1 VGERH
6 WYLYKK
12 PVKIRHM
19 LALDA
24 PELYYLANFRKA
36 LAWLDT
42 HHRELM
48 DDAER
53 AFVAHVPQLPLP
65 TQALLVRLVMRKGI
79 HFRASKLRYAEI
91 GDIPTAAEPLLELGW
106 LIDCA
111 ALSFDELGALLLK
124 DELAAH
130 FAADLPRGTLKKSE
144 VLEHLREL
152 HIEPRS
158 LADWCPQ
165 LDDRLLSLA
174 IGSLCDRLRLMF
186 FGNLAQDWSEFV
198 LADLGIFRYEQ
209 VPITPGSR
217 GFRHRQDVDNYLLLR
232 ACREAFEA
240 GLPVSEVL
248 QLLGNFSSDNPHI
261 DERHQRLLLQLAQ
274 HLERAGELESALALY
289 RDTRAV
295 GSRQRQ
301 IRVLERL
308 GQDAQA
314 LTLAEQVI
322 AAPHNAEEAQLA
334 GRARTRL
341 RKRLG
346 LAPAAKAAKLL
357 EDRLDL
363 RLPRAASVELAVAA
377 HLAEPDAP
385 VHYVENTLICGLF
398 GLLCWEAIFAPL
410 PGAFFHPFHSG
421 PVDLHR
427 ADFHARR
434 APLFAACL
442 ARLEDGSYI
451 EAMRRT
457 HAEKFGIQSPFVF
470 WELLDTERLEQALSC
485 LPPAHLDAW
494 FRRLLADIRENRAGM
509 PDLIQF
515 WPAEGRYRMI
525 EVKGPGD
532 RLQDNQKRWLA
543 FCAEHGMPVSVCY
556 VEWSD

>member
-1 VGERH
+1 
-6 WYLYKK
+6 
-12 PVKIRHM
+12 M
-19 LALDA
+19 LNLDA

-36 LAWLDT
+36 LDWLDT
-42 HHRELM
+42 HHRDLM
-48 DDAER
+48 DAAEL
-53 AFVAHVPQLPLP
+53 AFVANFLQLPLP
-65 TQALLVRLVMRKGI
+65 SQALLVRLVMRKGV

-91 GDIPTAAEPLLELGW
+91 GDIATAAGALLASGW
-106 LIDCA
+106 LIEHA
-111 ALSFDELGALLLK
+111 ALTFDELGALLLK
-124 DELAAH
+124 DELATH
-130 FAADLPRGTLKKSE
+130 FADDLPGGNLKKSE
-144 VLEHLREL
+144 LLEHLRAL
-152 HIEPRS
+152 HTEPRS
-158 LADWCPQ
+158 LADWCPR
-165 LDDRLLSLA
+165 LDERLLSLA
-174 IGSLCDRLRLMF
+174 IGPLCDRLRLMF

-217 GFRHRQDVDNYLLLR
+217 GFRSRQDVDDYLHLR
-232 ACREAFEA
+232 LCRETFEA
-240 GLPVSEVL
+240 GVTVPEVL
-248 QLLGNFSSDNPHI
+248 QQLGDFASASAHI
-261 DERHQRLLLQLAQ
+261 NERHQRLLLQLAQ
-274 HLERAGELESALALY
+274 HLERAGELDSALTLY
-289 RDTRAV
+289 RDTRAL

-308 GQDAQA
+308 GQDAEA
-314 LTLAEQVI
+314 LALVEQVLE
-322 AAPHNAEEAQLA
+322 APLNAEEAQLA

-346 LAPAAKAAKLL
+346 LPAAPKAAKLD

-377 HLAEPDAP
+377 HLAAPDAP

-410 PGAFFHPFHSG
+410 PGAFFHPFHTG

-434 APLFAACL
+434 SELFAACL
-442 ARLEDGSYI
+442 ARLDDGSYRD
-451 EAMRRT
+451 AMRRT

-470 WELLDTERLEQALSC
+470 WELLDAERLEQALAC
-485 LPPAHLDAW
+485 LPPAHLGAW

-515 WPAEGRYRMI
+515 WPREGRYRMI

-556 VEWSD
+556 VEWLD

>member
-1 VGERH
+1 
-6 WYLYKK
+6 
-12 PVKIRHM
+12 M
-19 LALDA
+19 LNLDA

-36 LAWLDT
+36 LDWLDT
-42 HHRELM
+42 HHRDLM
-48 DDAER
+48 DDAEL
-53 AFVAHVPQLPLP
+53 AFVANFLQLPLP
-65 TQALLVRLVMRKGI
+65 SQALLVRLVMRKGV
-79 HFRASKLRYAEI
+79 HFRAGKLRYVEI
-91 GDIPTAAEPLLELGW
+91 GDIATAAGALLASGW
-106 LIDCA
+106 LIEHA
-111 ALSFDELGALLLK
+111 ALTFDELGALLLK
-124 DELAAH
+124 DELATH
-130 FAADLPRGTLKKSE
+130 FADDLPGGNLKKSE
-144 VLEHLREL
+144 LLEHLRAL
-152 HIEPRS
+152 HTEPRS
-158 LADWCPQ
+158 LADWCPR
-165 LDDRLLSLA
+165 LDERLLSLA
-174 IGSLCDRLRLMF
+174 IGPLCDRLRLMF

-217 GFRHRQDVDNYLLLR
+217 GFRSRQDLDDYLHLR
-232 ACREAFEA
+232 LCREAFEA
-240 GLPVSEVL
+240 GMTVPEVL
-248 QLLGNFSSDNPHI
+248 QQLGDFASASAHI
-261 DERHQRLLLQLAQ
+261 NERHQRLLLQLAQ
-274 HLERAGELESALALY
+274 HLERAGELDSALTLY
-289 RDTRAV
+289 RDTRAL

-308 GQDAQA
+308 GQDAEA
-314 LTLAEQVI
+314 LALVEQVLE
-322 AAPHNAEEAQLA
+322 APLNAEEAQLA

-341 RKRLG
+341 RRRLG
-346 LAPAAKAAKLL
+346 LPAAPKAAKLD

-377 HLAEPDAP
+377 HLAAPDAP

-410 PGAFFHPFHSG
+410 PGAFFHPFHTG

-434 APLFAACL
+434 SELFTACL
-442 ARLEDGSYI
+442 ARLDDGSYRD
-451 EAMRRT
+451 AMRRT

-470 WELLDTERLEQALSC
+470 WELLDAERLEQALAC
-485 LPPAHLDAW
+485 LPPAHLGAW

-515 WPAEGRYRMI
+515 WPREGRYRMI

-556 VEWSD
+556 VEWLD

>member
-1 VGERH
+1 M
-6 WYLYKK
+6 
-12 PVKIRHM
+12 P
-19 LALDA
+19 ALDA

-36 LAWLDT
+36 LDWLDA

-48 DDAER
+48 DEAEQTFI
-53 AFVAHVPQLPLP
+53 ASFIQLPLP
-65 TQALLVRLVMRKGI
+65 AQALLVRLVMRKGV

-91 GDIPTAAEPLLELGW
+91 GDIATAAAPLLAQGW
-106 LIDCA
+106 LIDDA
-111 ALSFDELGALLLK
+111 ALTLDELGALLLK

-130 FAADLPRGTLKKSE
+130 FAADLPGGALKKSE
-144 VLEHLREL
+144 LLDYLREL
-152 HIEPRS
+152 HVEPRS
-158 LADWCPQ
+158 LADWCPR
-165 LDDRLLSLA
+165 LEDRLLSLA
-174 IGSLCDRLRLMF
+174 IGPLCDRLRLMF

-217 GFRHRQDVDNYLLLR
+217 GFRSRQDVDHYLHLR
-232 ACREAFEA
+232 ACRDAFDA
-240 GLPVSEVL
+240 GMAVTEVL
-248 QLLGNFSSDNPHI
+248 QLLGDFSTDNPHI
-261 DERHQRLLLQLAQ
+261 GERHQRLLLRLAQ
-274 HLERAGELESALALY
+274 QLERAGELKSALALY
-289 RDTRAV
+289 RDTAAL

-308 GQDAQA
+308 GHDAEA
-314 LTLAEQVI
+314 LVLAERVI
-322 AAPHNAEEAQLA
+322 HAPHNGEEAQLA
-334 GRARTRL
+334 ERARTRL
-341 RKRLG
+341 RRRLG
-346 LAPAAKAAKLL
+346 LPPAAKAAKPL

-410 PGAFFHPFHSG
+410 PGAFFHPFHTG

-434 APLFAACL
+434 SELFAACL
-442 ARLEDGSYI
+442 ARLDDGSYV

-470 WELLDTERLEQALSC
+470 WELLDAERLEQALAC
-485 LPPAHLDAW
+485 LPPAHLGAW

-515 WPAEGRYRMI
+515 WPAERRYRMI

>member
-1 VGERH
+1 M
-6 WYLYKK
+6 
-12 PVKIRHM
+12 P
-19 LALDA
+19 ALDA

-36 LAWLDT
+36 LDWLDA

-48 DDAER
+48 DEAEQ
-53 AFVAHVPQLPLP
+53 AFITTFAQLPLP
-65 TQALLVRLVMRKGI
+65 SQALLVRLVMRKGV
-79 HFRASKLRYAEI
+79 HFRVSKLRYPEI
-91 GDIPTAAEPLLELGW
+91 GDIPTAAAPLLELGS

-130 FAADLPRGTLKKSE
+130 FAADLPGGALKKSE
-144 VLEHLREL
+144 LLEHLRAL
-152 HIEPRS
+152 HSEPRS
-158 LADWCPQ
+158 LADWCP
-165 LDDRLLSLA
+165 LLNEHLLSLA
-174 IGSLCDRLRLMF
+174 IGPLCDRLRLMF

-217 GFRHRQDVDNYLLLR
+217 GFRCRRDVDDYLHLR
-232 ACREAFEA
+232 ASREAFDA
-240 GLPVSEVL
+240 GMAVTEVL
-248 QLLGNFSSDNPHI
+248 QLLGDFSTDNPHI
-261 DERHQRLLLQLAQ
+261 DERHQRLLLRLAQ
-274 HLERAGELESALALY
+274 QLERAGELDSALTLY
-289 RDTRAV
+289 RDTRAI

-308 GQDAQA
+308 GRDAEA
-314 LTLAEQVI
+314 LVLAEQVLE
-322 AAPHNAEEAQLA
+322 APHNGEEAQLA
-334 GRARTRL
+334 ERARTRL

-346 LAPAAKAAKLL
+346 MAPAAKAAKLI

-363 RLPRAASVELAVAA
+363 RLPRAASVELAVAM
-377 HLAEPDAP
+377 HLTEANAP

-434 APLFAACL
+434 SELFAACL
-442 ARLEDGSYI
+442 ARLDDGSYI

-470 WELLDTERLEQALSC
+470 WELLDAERLEQALIC
-485 LPPAHLDAW
+485 LPPAHLGAW
-494 FRRLLADIRENRAGM
+494 FHRLLADIRENRAGM

-515 WPAEGRYRMI
+515 WPREARYRMI

-556 VEWSD
+556 VEWAE

>member
-1 VGERH
+1 
-6 WYLYKK
+6 
-12 PVKIRHM
+12 M
-19 LALDA
+19 LNLDA

-36 LAWLDT
+36 LDWLDT
-42 HHRELM
+42 HHRDLM
-48 DDAER
+48 DDAEL
-53 AFVAHVPQLPLP
+53 AFVANFLQLPLP
-65 TQALLVRLVMRKGI
+65 SQALLVRLVMRKGV
-79 HFRASKLRYAEI
+79 HFRAGKLRYAEI
-91 GDIPTAAEPLLELGW
+91 GDIATAASALLASGW
-106 LIDCA
+106 LIEHA
-111 ALSFDELGALLLK
+111 ALTFDELGALLLK
-124 DELAAH
+124 DELTTH
-130 FAADLPRGTLKKSE
+130 FADDLPGGSLKKSE
-144 VLEHLREL
+144 LLEHLRAL
-152 HIEPRS
+152 HTEPRS
-158 LADWCPQ
+158 LADWCPR
-165 LDDRLLSLA
+165 LDERLLSLA
-174 IGSLCDRLRLMF
+174 IGPLCDRLRLMF

-217 GFRHRQDVDNYLLLR
+217 GFRSRQDVDDYLHLR
-232 ACREAFEA
+232 LCREAFEA
-240 GLPVSEVL
+240 GMTVPEVL
-248 QLLGNFSSDNPHI
+248 QQLGDFASASAHI
-261 DERHQRLLLQLAQ
+261 NERHQRLLLQLAQ
-274 HLERAGELESALALY
+274 HLERAGELDSALTLY
-289 RDTRAV
+289 RDTRAL

-308 GQDAQA
+308 GQDAEA
-314 LTLAEQVI
+314 LTLVEQVLE
-322 AAPHNAEEAQLA
+322 APLNAEEAQLA
-334 GRARTRL
+334 ERARTRL

-346 LAPAAKAAKLL
+346 LPAAPKAAKLV

-410 PGAFFHPFHSG
+410 PGAFFHPFHTG

-427 ADFHARR
+427 ADFHTRR
-434 APLFAACL
+434 SELFATCL
-442 ARLEDGSYI
+442 ARLDDGSYRD
-451 EAMRRT
+451 AMRRT

-470 WELLDTERLEQALSC
+470 WELLDAERLEQALAC
-485 LPPAHLDAW
+485 LPPAHLAAW
-494 FRRLLADIRENRAGM
+494 FRRLLADVRENRAGM

-515 WPAEGRYRMI
+515 WPREGRYRMI

-556 VEWSD
+556 VEWLD

>member
-1 VGERH
+1 
-6 WYLYKK
+6 
-12 PVKIRHM
+12 M
-19 LALDA
+19 LNLDA

-36 LAWLDT
+36 LDWLDT
-42 HHRELM
+42 HHRDLM
-48 DDAER
+48 DDAEQ
-53 AFVAHVPQLPLP
+53 AFVANFVQLPLP
-65 TQALLVRLVMRKGI
+65 SQALLVRLVMRKGV

-91 GDIPTAAEPLLELGW
+91 GDIATAAGALLASGW
-106 LIDCA
+106 LIEHA
-111 ALSFDELGALLLK
+111 ALTFDELGALLLK
-124 DELAAH
+124 DELTTH
-130 FAADLPRGTLKKSE
+130 FADDLPGGSLKKSE
-144 VLEHLREL
+144 LLEHLRAL
-152 HIEPRS
+152 HTEPRS
-158 LADWCPQ
+158 LADWCPR
-165 LDDRLLSLA
+165 LDERLLSLA
-174 IGSLCDRLRLMF
+174 IGPLCDRLRLMF

-217 GFRHRQDVDNYLLLR
+217 GFRSRQDVDDYLHLR
-232 ACREAFEA
+232 LCREAFEA
-240 GLPVSEVL
+240 GVTVPEVL
-248 QLLGNFSSDNPHI
+248 QQLGDFTSASAHI
-261 DERHQRLLLQLAQ
+261 NERHQRLLLQLAQ
-274 HLERAGELESALALY
+274 HLERAGELDSALTLY
-289 RDTRAV
+289 RDTRAL

-308 GQDAQA
+308 GQDAEA
-314 LTLAEQVI
+314 LTLVEQVLE
-322 AAPHNAEEAQLA
+322 APLNAEEAQLA
-334 GRARTRL
+334 ERARTRL

-346 LAPAAKAAKLL
+346 LPAAPKAAKLV

-377 HLAEPDAP
+377 YLAAPDAP

-410 PGAFFHPFHSG
+410 PGAFFHPFHAG

-434 APLFAACL
+434 SELFAACL
-442 ARLEDGSYI
+442 ARLDDGSYRD
-451 EAMRRT
+451 AMRRT

-470 WELLDTERLEQALSC
+470 WELLDAERLEQALAC
-485 LPPAHLDAW
+485 LPPAHLAAW

-515 WPAEGRYRMI
+515 WPREGRYRMI

-556 VEWSD
+556 VEWLD

>member
-1 VGERH
+1 
-6 WYLYKK
+6 
-12 PVKIRHM
+12 M
-19 LALDA
+19 LNLDA

-36 LAWLDT
+36 LDWLDT
-42 HHRELM
+42 HHRDLM
-48 DDAER
+48 DDAEL
-53 AFVAHVPQLPLP
+53 AFVANFLQLPLP
-65 TQALLVRLVMRKGI
+65 SQALLVRLVMRKGV

-91 GDIPTAAEPLLELGW
+91 GDIATAAGALLASGW
-106 LIDCA
+106 LIEHA
-111 ALSFDELGALLLK
+111 ALTFDELGALLLK
-124 DELAAH
+124 DELATH
-130 FAADLPRGTLKKSE
+130 FADDLPGGNLKKSE
-144 VLEHLREL
+144 LLEHLHAL
-152 HIEPRS
+152 HTEPRS
-158 LADWCPQ
+158 LADWCPR
-165 LDDRLLSLA
+165 LDERLLSLA
-174 IGSLCDRLRLMF
+174 IGPLCDRLRLMF

-217 GFRHRQDVDNYLLLR
+217 GFRSRQDVDDYLHLR
-232 ACREAFEA
+232 LCREAFEA
-240 GLPVSEVL
+240 GVTVPEVL
-248 QLLGNFSSDNPHI
+248 QQLGDFASASAHI
-261 DERHQRLLLQLAQ
+261 NERHQRLLLQLAQ
-274 HLERAGELESALALY
+274 HLERAGELDSALTLY
-289 RDTRAV
+289 RDTRAL

-308 GQDAQA
+308 GQDAEA
-314 LTLAEQVI
+314 LTLVEQVLE
-322 AAPHNAEEAQLA
+322 APLNAEEAQLA
-334 GRARTRL
+334 ERARTRL

-346 LAPAAKAAKLL
+346 LPAAPKAAKLV

-377 HLAEPDAP
+377 HLAAPDAP

-410 PGAFFHPFHSG
+410 PGAFFHPFHTG

-427 ADFHARR
+427 ADFHTRR
-434 APLFAACL
+434 SELFATCL
-442 ARLEDGSYI
+442 ARLDDGSYRD
-451 EAMRRT
+451 AMRRT

-470 WELLDTERLEQALSC
+470 WELLDAERLEQALAC
-485 LPPAHLDAW
+485 LPPAHLAAW
-494 FRRLLADIRENRAGM
+494 FRRLLADVRENRAGM

-515 WPAEGRYRMI
+515 WPREGRYRMI

-556 VEWSD
+556 VEWLD

>member
-1 VGERH
+1 
-6 WYLYKK
+6 
-12 PVKIRHM
+12 M
-19 LALDA
+19 LTLDA

-36 LAWLDT
+36 LAWLDA
-42 HHRELM
+42 HHHDLM
-48 DDAER
+48 DNAER
-53 AFVAHVPQLPLP
+53 AFVADFPQLSLP
-65 TQALLVRLVMRKGI
+65 AQALLVRLVMRKGV

-91 GDIPTAAEPLLELGW
+91 GDIPGAASPLLELGW

-111 ALSFDELGALLLK
+111 ALTFDELGALLLK
-124 DELAAH
+124 DELATH
-130 FAADLPRGTLKKSE
+130 FAGDLPRSNLKKSE
-144 VLEHLREL
+144 ALEHLREL
-152 HIEPRS
+152 FTEPRS
-158 LADWCPQ
+158 LAGWCPQ
-165 LDDRLLSLA
+165 LDERLLSLA
-174 IGSLCDRLRLMF
+174 IGPLCDRLRLMF

-217 GFRHRQDVDNYLLLR
+217 GFRSRQDVDDYLHLR
-232 ACREAFEA
+232 LCREAFEA
-240 GLPVSEVL
+240 GMTVPEVL
-248 QLLGNFSSDNPHI
+248 QQLGDFSSDSAHI
-261 DERHQRLLLQLAQ
+261 GERHQRLLLQLAQ
-274 HLERAGELESALALY
+274 HLERSGELDSALTLY
-289 RDTRAV
+289 RDTRAL

-308 GQDAQA
+308 GQDAEA

-322 AAPHNAEEAQLA
+322 TTPHNAEEAQLA
-334 GRARTRL
+334 ERARTRL

-346 LAPAAKAAKLL
+346 LPPAAKAAKLI

-363 RLPRAASVELAVAA
+363 RLPRAASVELAVAM

-410 PGAFFHPFHSG
+410 PGAFFHPFHTG

-427 ADFHARR
+427 ADFYARR
-434 APLFAACL
+434 SELFDACL
-442 ARLEDGSYI
+442 ARLDDGSYRD
-451 EAMRRT
+451 AMRRT
-457 HAEKFGIQSPFVF
+457 HTEKFGIQSPFVF
-470 WELLDTERLEQALSC
+470 WELLDTERLEQALTC
-485 LPPAHLDAW
+485 LPAAHLGAW

-515 WPAEGRYRMI
+515 WPTEARYRMI

-556 VEWSD
+556 VEWSN

>member
-1 VGERH
+1 
-6 WYLYKK
+6 
-12 PVKIRHM
+12 M
-19 LALDA
+19 LNLDA

-36 LAWLDT
+36 LDWLDT
-42 HHRELM
+42 HHRDLM
-48 DDAER
+48 DDAEL
-53 AFVAHVPQLPLP
+53 AFVANFLQLPLP
-65 TQALLVRLVMRKGI
+65 SQALLVRLVMRKGV

-91 GDIPTAAEPLLELGW
+91 GDIATAAGALLASGW
-106 LIDCA
+106 LIEHA
-111 ALSFDELGALLLK
+111 ALTFDELGALLLK
-124 DELAAH
+124 DELATH
-130 FAADLPRGTLKKSE
+130 FADDLPGGNLKKSE
-144 VLEHLREL
+144 LLEHLRAL
-152 HIEPRS
+152 HTEPRS
-158 LADWCPQ
+158 LADWCPR
-165 LDDRLLSLA
+165 LDERLLSLA
-174 IGSLCDRLRLMF
+174 IGPLCDRLRLMF

-217 GFRHRQDVDNYLLLR
+217 GFRSRQDVDDYLHLR
-232 ACREAFEA
+232 LCREAFEA
-240 GLPVSEVL
+240 GVTVPEVL
-248 QLLGNFSSDNPHI
+248 QQLGDFVSASAHI
-261 DERHQRLLLQLAQ
+261 NERHQRLLLQLAQ
-274 HLERAGELESALALY
+274 HLERAGELDSALTLY
-289 RDTRAV
+289 RDTRAL

-308 GQDAQA
+308 GQDAEA
-314 LTLAEQVI
+314 LALVEQVLE
-322 AAPHNAEEAQLA
+322 APLNAEEAQLA

-346 LAPAAKAAKLL
+346 LPAAPKAAKLV

-377 HLAEPDAP
+377 YLAAPDAP

-410 PGAFFHPFHSG
+410 PGAFFHPFHTG

-434 APLFAACL
+434 SELFAACL
-442 ARLEDGSYI
+442 ARLDDGSYRD
-451 EAMRRT
+451 AMRRT

-470 WELLDTERLEQALSC
+470 WELLDAERLEQALAC
-485 LPPAHLDAW
+485 LPPAHLAAW
-494 FRRLLADIRENRAGM
+494 FRRLLADVRENRAGM

-515 WPAEGRYRMI
+515 WPREGRYRMI

-556 VEWSD
+556 VEWLD

>member
-1 VGERH
+1 
-6 WYLYKK
+6 
-12 PVKIRHM
+12 M
-19 LALDA
+19 LNLDA

-36 LAWLDT
+36 LDWLDT
-42 HHRELM
+42 HHRDLM
-48 DDAER
+48 DDAEL
-53 AFVAHVPQLPLP
+53 AFVANFLQLPLP
-65 TQALLVRLVMRKGI
+65 SQALLVRLVMRKGV

-91 GDIPTAAEPLLELGW
+91 GDIATAAGALLASGW
-106 LIDCA
+106 LIEHA
-111 ALSFDELGALLLK
+111 ALTFDELGALLLK
-124 DELAAH
+124 DELATH
-130 FAADLPRGTLKKSE
+130 FADDLPGGNLKKSE
-144 VLEHLREL
+144 LLEHLHAL
-152 HIEPRS
+152 HTEPRS
-158 LADWCPQ
+158 LADWCPR
-165 LDDRLLSLA
+165 LDERLLSLA
-174 IGSLCDRLRLMF
+174 IGPLCDRLRLMF

-217 GFRHRQDVDNYLLLR
+217 GFRSRQDLDDYLHLR
-232 ACREAFEA
+232 LCREAFEA
-240 GLPVSEVL
+240 GMTVPEVL
-248 QLLGNFSSDNPHI
+248 QQLGDFASASAHI
-261 DERHQRLLLQLAQ
+261 NERHQRLLLQLAQ
-274 HLERAGELESALALY
+274 HLERAGELDSALTLY
-289 RDTRAV
+289 RDTRAL

-308 GQDAQA
+308 GQDAEA
-314 LTLAEQVI
+314 LALVEQVLE
-322 AAPHNAEEAQLA
+322 APLNAEEAQLA

-341 RKRLG
+341 RRRLG
-346 LAPAAKAAKLL
+346 LPAAPKAAKLD

-410 PGAFFHPFHSG
+410 PGAFFHPFHTG

-427 ADFHARR
+427 ADFHTRR
-434 APLFAACL
+434 SELFAACL
-442 ARLEDGSYI
+442 ARLDDGSYRD
-451 EAMRRT
+451 AMRRT

-470 WELLDTERLEQALSC
+470 WELLDAERLEQALAC
-485 LPPAHLDAW
+485 LPPAHLAAW

-515 WPAEGRYRMI
+515 WPREGRYRMI

-556 VEWSD
+556 VEWLD

>member
-1 VGERH
+1 
-6 WYLYKK
+6 
-12 PVKIRHM
+12 M
-19 LALDA
+19 LNLDA

-36 LAWLDT
+36 LDWLDT
-42 HHRELM
+42 HHRDLM
-48 DDAER
+48 DDAEL
-53 AFVAHVPQLPLP
+53 AFVANFVQLPLP
-65 TQALLVRLVMRKGI
+65 SQALLVRLVMRKGV

-91 GDIPTAAEPLLELGW
+91 GDIATAAGALLASGW
-106 LIDCA
+106 LIEHA
-111 ALSFDELGALLLK
+111 ALTFDELGALLLK
-124 DELAAH
+124 DELATH
-130 FAADLPRGTLKKSE
+130 FADDLPGGSLKKSE
-144 VLEHLREL
+144 LLEHLRAL
-152 HIEPRS
+152 HTEPRS
-158 LADWCPQ
+158 LAAWCPR
-165 LDDRLLSLA
+165 LDERLLILA
-174 IGSLCDRLRLMF
+174 IGPLCDRLRLMF

-217 GFRHRQDVDNYLLLR
+217 GFRSRQDVDDYLHLR
-232 ACREAFEA
+232 LCREAFEA
-240 GLPVSEVL
+240 GVTVPEVL
-248 QLLGNFSSDNPHI
+248 QQLGDFVSDSAHI
-261 DERHQRLLLQLAQ
+261 NERHQRLLLQLAQ
-274 HLERAGELESALALY
+274 HLERAGELDSALTLY
-289 RDTRAV
+289 RDTRAL

-308 GQDAQA
+308 GQNAEA
-314 LTLAEQVI
+314 LALVEQVLE
-322 AAPHNAEEAQLA
+322 APLNAEEAQLA

-346 LAPAAKAAKLL
+346 LPAAPKAAKLV

-377 HLAEPDAP
+377 HLAAPDAP

-410 PGAFFHPFHSG
+410 PGAFFHPFHTG

-434 APLFAACL
+434 SELFAACL
-442 ARLEDGSYI
+442 ARLDDGSYRD
-451 EAMRRT
+451 AMRRT

-470 WELLDTERLEQALSC
+470 WELLDAERLEQALAC
-485 LPPAHLDAW
+485 LPPAHLAAW

-515 WPAEGRYRMI
+515 WPREGRYRMI

-556 VEWSD
+556 VEWLD

>member
-1 VGERH
+1 M
-6 WYLYKK
+6 
-12 PVKIRHM
+12 P
-19 LALDA
+19 ALDA

-36 LAWLDT
+36 LDWLDT

-48 DDAER
+48 DAAEL
-53 AFVAHVPQLPLP
+53 AFIASFIQLPLP
-65 TQALLVRLVMRKGI
+65 AQALLVRLVMRKGV

-91 GDIPTAAEPLLELGW
+91 GAIDSAAAPLLVLGW
-106 LIDCA
+106 LIDDA
-111 ALSFDELGALLLK
+111 ALAFDELGALLLK

-130 FAADLPRGTLKKSE
+130 FAADLPRGALKKSE
-144 VLEHLREL
+144 LLAHLREL
-152 HIEPRS
+152 HVEPRS
-158 LADWCPQ
+158 MADWCPH
-165 LDDRLLSLA
+165 LEDRLLSLA
-174 IGSLCDRLRLMF
+174 IGPLCDRLRLMF

-217 GFRHRQDVDNYLLLR
+217 GFRCRQDVDDYLHLR
-232 ACREAFEA
+232 LCRDAFDA
-240 GLPVSEVL
+240 GMAVTEVL
-248 QLLGNFSSDNPHI
+248 QLLGDFATDNPHI
-261 DERHQRLLLQLAQ
+261 GERHQRLLLRLAQ
-274 HLERAGELESALALY
+274 QLERAGELESALTLY
-289 RDTRAV
+289 RDTSAV

-308 GQDAQA
+308 GRDAEA
-314 LTLAEQVI
+314 LALAEQVI
-322 AAPHNAEEAQLA
+322 DSPYNGEEAQLA
-334 GRARTRL
+334 ERARTRL
-341 RKRLG
+341 CRRLG
-346 LAPAAKAAKLL
+346 LPAPARAAKLV
-357 EDRLDL
+357 EDRIDL
-363 RLPRAASVELAVAA
+363 LLPRAASVELAVAA
-377 HLAEPDAP
+377 YLAEPDAP

-410 PGAFFHPFHSG
+410 PGAFFHPFHAG

-434 APLFAACL
+434 SELFATCL
-442 ARLEDGSYI
+442 ARLDDGSYI

-470 WELLDTERLEQALSC
+470 WELLDAERLEQALAC
-485 LPPAHLDAW
+485 LPPAHLGAW

-515 WPAEGRYRMI
+515 WPDERRYRMI

-556 VEWSD
+556 VEWAE

>member
-1 VGERH
+1 M
-6 WYLYKK
+6 
-12 PVKIRHM
+12 P
-19 LALDA
+19 ALDA

-36 LAWLDT
+36 LDWLDA
-42 HHRELM
+42 HHRDLM
-48 DDAER
+48 DDAEQ
-53 AFVAHVPQLPLP
+53 AFVATFAQLPLP
-65 TQALLVRLVMRKGI
+65 AQALLVRLAMRKGV
-79 HFRASKLRYAEI
+79 HFRASKLKYAEI
-91 GDIPTAAEPLLELGW
+91 GAIAAAAAPLLEQGW
-106 LIDCA
+106 LIDDA
-111 ALSFDELGALLLK
+111 ALTFDELGALLLK
-124 DELAAH
+124 DELAAQ
-130 FAADLPRGTLKKSE
+130 FAAELPGGARKKSE
-144 VLEHLREL
+144 LLEHLRAL
-152 HIEPRS
+152 HSEPRS

-165 LDDRLLSLA
+165 LDERLLSLA
-174 IGSLCDRLRLMF
+174 IGPLCDRLRLMF

-217 GFRHRQDVDNYLLLR
+217 GFRSRRDVDDYLHLR
-232 ACREAFEA
+232 LCRDAFDA
-240 GLPVSEVL
+240 GLAVAEVL
-248 QLLGNFSSDNPHI
+248 RQLGDFATDNPHI
-261 DERHQRLLLQLAQ
+261 GERHQRLLLRLAQ
-274 HLERAGELESALALY
+274 QLERAGELDSALALY
-289 RDTRAV
+289 RDTCAV

-308 GQDAQA
+308 GRDAEA
-314 LTLAEQVI
+314 LALAEQVI
-322 AAPHNAEEAQLA
+322 AAPHNGEEAQLA
-334 GRARTRL
+334 ERARTRL
-341 RKRLG
+341 CKRLA
-346 LAPAAKAAKLL
+346 LPAPAKAAKRV

-434 APLFAACL
+434 SGLFAACL
-442 ARLEDGSYI
+442 ARLDDGSYRD
-451 EAMRRT
+451 AMRRT

-470 WELLDTERLEQALSC
+470 WELLDAERLEQALAC
-485 LPPAHLDAW
+485 LPPAHLAAW

-515 WPAEGRYRMI
+515 WPAQGRYRMI

-556 VEWSD
+556 VEWDA

>member
-1 VGERH
+1 
-6 WYLYKK
+6 
-12 PVKIRHM
+12 M
-19 LALDA
+19 LNLDA

-36 LAWLDT
+36 LDWLDT
-42 HHRELM
+42 HHRDLM
-48 DDAER
+48 DDAEL
-53 AFVAHVPQLPLP
+53 AFVANFLQLPLP
-65 TQALLVRLVMRKGI
+65 SQALLVRLVMRKGV
-79 HFRASKLRYAEI
+79 HFRAGKLRYVEI
-91 GDIPTAAEPLLELGW
+91 GDIATAAGALLASGW
-106 LIDCA
+106 LIEHA
-111 ALSFDELGALLLK
+111 ALTFDELGALLLK
-124 DELAAH
+124 DELATH
-130 FAADLPRGTLKKSE
+130 FADDLPGGSLKKSE
-144 VLEHLREL
+144 LLEHLRAL
-152 HIEPRS
+152 HTEPRS
-158 LADWCPQ
+158 LADWCPR
-165 LDDRLLSLA
+165 LDERLLSLV
-174 IGSLCDRLRLMF
+174 IGPLCDRLRLMF

-217 GFRHRQDVDNYLLLR
+217 GFRSRQDVDDYLHLR
-232 ACREAFEA
+232 LCREAFEA
-240 GLPVSEVL
+240 GMTVPEVL
-248 QLLGNFSSDNPHI
+248 QQLGDFASASAHI
-261 DERHQRLLLQLAQ
+261 NERHQRLLLQLAQ
-274 HLERAGELESALALY
+274 HLERAGELDSALTLY
-289 RDTRAV
+289 RDTRAL

-308 GQDAQA
+308 GQDTEA
-314 LTLAEQVI
+314 LTLVEQVLE
-322 AAPHNAEEAQLA
+322 APLNAEEAQLA

-346 LAPAAKAAKLL
+346 LPAAPKAAKLD

-377 HLAEPDAP
+377 HLAAPDAP

-410 PGAFFHPFHSG
+410 PGAFFHPFHTG

-434 APLFAACL
+434 SELFAACL
-442 ARLEDGSYI
+442 ARLDDGSYRD
-451 EAMRRT
+451 AMRRT

-470 WELLDTERLEQALSC
+470 WELLDAERLEQALAC
-485 LPPAHLDAW
+485 LPPAHLGAW

-515 WPAEGRYRMI
+515 WPREGRYRMI

-556 VEWSD
+556 VEWLD

>member
-1 VGERH
+1 
-6 WYLYKK
+6 
-12 PVKIRHM
+12 M
-19 LALDA
+19 LNLDA

-36 LAWLDT
+36 LDWLDT
-42 HHRELM
+42 HHRDLM
-48 DDAER
+48 DDAEL
-53 AFVAHVPQLPLP
+53 AFVANFLQLPLP
-65 TQALLVRLVMRKGI
+65 SQALLVRLVMRKGV
-79 HFRASKLRYAEI
+79 HFRAGKLRYVEI
-91 GDIPTAAEPLLELGW
+91 GDIATAAGALLASGW
-106 LIDCA
+106 LIEHA
-111 ALSFDELGALLLK
+111 ALTFDELGALLLK
-124 DELAAH
+124 DELATH
-130 FAADLPRGTLKKSE
+130 FADDLPGGNLKKSE
-144 VLEHLREL
+144 LLEHLRAL
-152 HIEPRS
+152 HTEPRS
-158 LADWCPQ
+158 LADWCPR
-165 LDDRLLSLA
+165 LDERLLSLA
-174 IGSLCDRLRLMF
+174 IGPLCDRLRLMF

-217 GFRHRQDVDNYLLLR
+217 GFRSRQDLDDYLHLR
-232 ACREAFEA
+232 LCREAFEA
-240 GLPVSEVL
+240 GMTVPEVL
-248 QLLGNFSSDNPHI
+248 QQLGDFASASAHI
-261 DERHQRLLLQLAQ
+261 NERHQRLLLQLAQ
-274 HLERAGELESALALY
+274 HLERAGELDSALTLY
-289 RDTRAV
+289 RDTRAL

-308 GQDAQA
+308 GQDAEA
-314 LTLAEQVI
+314 LALVEQVLE
-322 AAPHNAEEAQLA
+322 APLNAEEAQLA

-346 LAPAAKAAKLL
+346 LPAAPKAAKLV

-377 HLAEPDAP
+377 HLAAPDAP

-410 PGAFFHPFHSG
+410 PGAFFHPFHTG

-434 APLFAACL
+434 SELFTACL
-442 ARLEDGSYI
+442 ARLDDGSYRD
-451 EAMRRT
+451 AMRRT

-470 WELLDTERLEQALSC
+470 WELLDAERLEQALAC
-485 LPPAHLDAW
+485 LPPAHLAAW

>member
-1 VGERH
+1 
-6 WYLYKK
+6 
-12 PVKIRHM
+12 M
-19 LALDA
+19 LNLDA

-36 LAWLDT
+36 LDWLDT
-42 HHRELM
+42 HHRDLM
-48 DDAER
+48 DDAEL
-53 AFVAHVPQLPLP
+53 AFVANFLQLPLP
-65 TQALLVRLVMRKGI
+65 SQALLVRLVMRKGV
-79 HFRASKLRYAEI
+79 HFRAGKLRYVEI
-91 GDIPTAAEPLLELGW
+91 GDIATAAGALLASGW
-106 LIDCA
+106 LIEHA
-111 ALSFDELGALLLK
+111 ALTFDELGALLLK
-124 DELAAH
+124 DELATH
-130 FAADLPRGTLKKSE
+130 FADDLPGGNLKKSE
-144 VLEHLREL
+144 LLEHLRAL
-152 HIEPRS
+152 HTEPRS
-158 LADWCPQ
+158 LADWCPR
-165 LDDRLLSLA
+165 LDERLLSLA
-174 IGSLCDRLRLMF
+174 IGPLCDRLRLMF

-217 GFRHRQDVDNYLLLR
+217 GFRSRQDLDDYLHLR
-232 ACREAFEA
+232 LCREAFEA
-240 GLPVSEVL
+240 GMTVPEVL
-248 QLLGNFSSDNPHI
+248 QQLGDFASASAHI
-261 DERHQRLLLQLAQ
+261 NERHQRLLLQLAQ
-274 HLERAGELESALALY
+274 HLERAGELDSALTLY
-289 RDTRAV
+289 RDTRAL

-308 GQDAQA
+308 GQDAEA
-314 LTLAEQVI
+314 LALVEQVLE
-322 AAPHNAEEAQLA
+322 APLNAEEAQLA

-341 RKRLG
+341 RRRLG
-346 LAPAAKAAKLL
+346 LPAAPKAAKLD

-377 HLAEPDAP
+377 HLAAPDAP

-410 PGAFFHPFHSG
+410 PGAFFHPFHTG

-434 APLFAACL
+434 SELFAACL
-442 ARLEDGSYI
+442 ARLDDGSYRD
-451 EAMRRT
+451 AMRRT

-470 WELLDTERLEQALSC
+470 WELLDAERLEQALAC
-485 LPPAHLDAW
+485 LPPAHLAAW

-515 WPAEGRYRMI
+515 WPREGRYRMI

-556 VEWSD
+556 VEWLD

>member
-1 VGERH
+1 
-6 WYLYKK
+6 
-12 PVKIRHM
+12 M
-19 LALDA
+19 LNLDA

-36 LAWLDT
+36 LDWLDT
-42 HHRELM
+42 HHRDLM
-48 DDAER
+48 DDAEL
-53 AFVAHVPQLPLP
+53 AFVANFLQLPLP
-65 TQALLVRLVMRKGI
+65 SQALLVRLVMRKGV

-91 GDIPTAAEPLLELGW
+91 GDIATAAGALLASGW
-106 LIDCA
+106 LIEHA
-111 ALSFDELGALLLK
+111 ALTFDELGALLLK
-124 DELAAH
+124 DELATH
-130 FAADLPRGTLKKSE
+130 FADDLPGGSLKKSE
-144 VLEHLREL
+144 LLEHLRAL
-152 HIEPRS
+152 HTEPRS
-158 LADWCPQ
+158 LADWCPR
-165 LDDRLLSLA
+165 LNERLLSLA
-174 IGSLCDRLRLMF
+174 IGPLCDRLRLMF

-217 GFRHRQDVDNYLLLR
+217 GFRSRQDVDDYLHLR
-232 ACREAFEA
+232 LCREAFEA
-240 GLPVSEVL
+240 GMTVPEVL
-248 QLLGNFSSDNPHI
+248 QQLGDFASASAHI
-261 DERHQRLLLQLAQ
+261 NERHQRLLLQLAQ
-274 HLERAGELESALALY
+274 HLERAGELDSALTLY
-289 RDTRAV
+289 RDTRAL

-308 GQDAQA
+308 GQDAEA
-314 LTLAEQVI
+314 LTLVEQVLE
-322 AAPHNAEEAQLA
+322 APLNAEEAQLA
-334 GRARTRL
+334 ERARTRL

-346 LAPAAKAAKLL
+346 LPAAPKAAKLD

-377 HLAEPDAP
+377 HLAAPDAP

-410 PGAFFHPFHSG
+410 PGAFFHPFHTG

-427 ADFHARR
+427 ADFHTRR
-434 APLFAACL
+434 SELFATCL
-442 ARLEDGSYI
+442 ARLDDGSYRD
-451 EAMRRT
+451 AMRRT

-470 WELLDTERLEQALSC
+470 WELLDAERLEQALAC
-485 LPPAHLDAW
+485 LPPAHLAAW
-494 FRRLLADIRENRAGM
+494 FRRLLADVRENRAGM

-515 WPAEGRYRMI
+515 WPREGRYRMI

-556 VEWSD
+556 VEWLD

>member
-1 VGERH
+1 
-6 WYLYKK
+6 
-12 PVKIRHM
+12 M
-19 LALDA
+19 LTLDT

-36 LAWLDT
+36 LAWLDA
-42 HHRELM
+42 HHRDLM
-48 DDAER
+48 DDTEQ
-53 AFVAHVPQLPLP
+53 AFVADFPQLPLP
-65 TQALLVRLVMRKGI
+65 TQALLVRLVMRKGV
-79 HFRASKLRYAEI
+79 HFRVSKLRYAEI
-91 GDIPTAAEPLLELGW
+91 GDIPSAAAPLLELGW

-111 ALSFDELGALLLK
+111 ELSFDELGGLLLK
-124 DELAAH
+124 DELAVH
-130 FAADLPRGTLKKSE
+130 FASDLPGGNLKKGE
-144 VLEHLREL
+144 LLDYLREL
-152 HIEPRS
+152 HVEPRS

-165 LDDRLLSLA
+165 LDERLLSLA
-174 IGSLCDRLRLMF
+174 IGPLCDRLRLMF

-217 GFRHRQDVDNYLLLR
+217 GFRHRQDVDDYLHLR
-232 ACREAFEA
+232 VCREAFDA
-240 GLPVSEVL
+240 GESVPEVL
-248 QLLGNFSSDNPHI
+248 LQLGEFSTDNPHI
-261 DERHQRLLLQLAQ
+261 VNRHQRLLLQLAQ
-274 HLERAGELESALALY
+274 HLERAGELDSALMLY
-289 RDTRAV
+289 RDTHAP

-308 GQDAQA
+308 GRDVEA
-314 LTLAEQVI
+314 LALVDQVLKAPLNGEEVQLAE
-322 AAPHNAEEAQLA
+322 
-334 GRARTRL
+334 RARTRL
-341 RKRLG
+341 SRRLG
-346 LAPAAKAAKLL
+346 LPPAAKAAKLN
-357 EDRLDL
+357 EDHLDL
-363 RLPRAASVELAVAA
+363 RLPRAASVELAVAM

-410 PGAFFHPFHSG
+410 PGAFFHPFHTG

-427 ADFHARR
+427 ADFHDRR
-434 APLFAACL
+434 SERFATCL
-442 ARLEDGSYI
+442 ARLEDGTYRD
-451 EAMRRT
+451 AMRRT

-470 WELLDTERLEQALSC
+470 WDLLDAESLEQALAC
-485 LPPAHLDAW
+485 LPPQHMAAW

-532 RLQDNQKRWLA
+532 RLQDNQKRWLT

-556 VEWSD
+556 VEWSE

>member
-1 VGERH
+1 
-6 WYLYKK
+6 
-12 PVKIRHM
+12 M
-19 LALDA
+19 LTLEA

-36 LAWLDT
+36 LDWLDA
-42 HHRELM
+42 HHRDLM
-48 DDAER
+48 DEAEQHFIATFR
-53 AFVAHVPQLPLP
+53 QLPLP
-65 TQALLVRLVMRKGI
+65 SQALLVRLVMRKGV

-91 GDIPTAAEPLLELGW
+91 GNIAAAAAPLLELGW
-106 LIDCA
+106 LIDHA
-111 ALSFDELGALLLK
+111 ALTFDELGALLLK

-130 FAADLPRGTLKKSE
+130 FASDLPGGAMKKSD
-144 VLEHLREL
+144 LLAHLCER
-152 HIEPRS
+152 HAEPRT
-158 LADWCPQ
+158 LADWCPH
-165 LDDRLLSLA
+165 LDERLLSLA
-174 IGSLCDRLRLMF
+174 IGPLCDRLRLMF

-217 GFRHRQDVDNYLLLR
+217 GFRSRQDVDDYLHLR
-232 ACREAFEA
+232 SCRDAFEA
-240 GLPVSEVL
+240 GMTVPEVL
-248 QLLGNFSSDNPHI
+248 QQLGAFNSDSTHI
-261 DERHQRLLLQLAQ
+261 GERHQRLLLQLAQ
-274 HLERAGELESALALY
+274 HLERAGELDSALLLY

-308 GQDAQA
+308 GRDAEA
-314 LTLAEQVI
+314 LALAEQVLGT
-322 AAPHNAEEAQLA
+322 PHNAEEAQLA
-334 GRARTRL
+334 ERARTRL
-341 RKRLG
+341 SKRLG
-346 LAPAAKAAKLL
+346 LPPPARVAKLN

-363 RLPRAASVELAVAA
+363 RLPLGSAPCVELAVAA
-377 HLAEPDAP
+377 HLAHPDAP

-410 PGAFFHPFHSG
+410 PGAFFHPFHTG

-427 ADFHARR
+427 ADFHTRR
-434 APLFAACL
+434 AELFAACL
-442 ARLEDGSYI
+442 ARLDDGSYRD
-451 EAMRRT
+451 AMRRT

-470 WELLDTERLEQALSC
+470 WELLDAERLEQALTC
-485 LPPAHLDAW
+485 LPAAHLGAW

-515 WPAEGRYRMI
+515 WPNEGRYRMI

-543 FCAEHGMPVSVCY
+543 FCAKHGMPVSVCY

>member
-1 VGERH
+1 
-6 WYLYKK
+6 
-12 PVKIRHM
+12 M
-19 LALDA
+19 LNLDA

-36 LAWLDT
+36 LDWLDT
-42 HHRELM
+42 HHRDLM
-48 DDAER
+48 DAAEL
-53 AFVAHVPQLPLP
+53 AFVANFLQLPLP
-65 TQALLVRLVMRKGI
+65 SQALLVRLVMRKGV

-91 GDIPTAAEPLLELGW
+91 GDIATAAGALLASGW
-106 LIDCA
+106 LIEHA
-111 ALSFDELGALLLK
+111 ALTFDELGALLLK
-124 DELAAH
+124 DELTTH
-130 FAADLPRGTLKKSE
+130 FADDLPGGNLKKSE
-144 VLEHLREL
+144 LLEHLRAL
-152 HIEPRS
+152 HTEPRS
-158 LADWCPQ
+158 LADWCPR
-165 LDDRLLSLA
+165 LDERLLSLA
-174 IGSLCDRLRLMF
+174 IGPLCDRLRLMF
-186 FGNLAQDWSEFV
+186 FGNLTQDWSEFV

-217 GFRHRQDVDNYLLLR
+217 GFRSRQDVDDYLHLR
-232 ACREAFEA
+232 LCREAFEA
-240 GLPVSEVL
+240 GVTVPEVL
-248 QLLGNFSSDNPHI
+248 QQLGDFASASAHI
-261 DERHQRLLLQLAQ
+261 NERHQRLLLQLAQ
-274 HLERAGELESALALY
+274 HLERAGELDSALTLY
-289 RDTRAV
+289 RDTRAL

-308 GQDAQA
+308 GQDTEA
-314 LTLAEQVI
+314 LALVEQVLE
-322 AAPHNAEEAQLA
+322 APLNAEEAQLA
-334 GRARTRL
+334 ERARTRL

-346 LAPAAKAAKLL
+346 LPAAPKAAKLV

-377 HLAEPDAP
+377 HLAAPDAP

-410 PGAFFHPFHSG
+410 PGAFFHPFHAG

-427 ADFHARR
+427 ADFHTRR
-434 APLFAACL
+434 SELFAACL
-442 ARLEDGSYI
+442 ARLDDGSYRD
-451 EAMRRT
+451 AMRRT

-470 WELLDTERLEQALSC
+470 WELLDAERLEQALAC
-485 LPPAHLDAW
+485 LPPAHLGAW

-515 WPAEGRYRMI
+515 WPREGRYRMI

-556 VEWSD
+556 VEWLD

>member
-36 LAWLDT
+36 LDWLDV
-42 HHRELM
+42 HHRDLM
-48 DDAER
+48 DDAEQT
-53 AFVAHVPQLPLP
+53 FIDQLPTLP
-65 TQALLVRLVMRKGI
+65 LTSQALLVRLVMRKGV
-79 HFRASKLRYAEI
+79 HFRVSKLRYAEI
-91 GDIPTAAEPLLELGW
+91 GDIPGAAAPLLERSW

-130 FAADLPRGTLKKSE
+130 FSSQLPRSNLKKSE
-144 VLEHLREL
+144 LLDHLREL
-152 HIEPRS
+152 HGEPRS

>member
-1 VGERH
+1 
-6 WYLYKK
+6 
-12 PVKIRHM
+12 M
-19 LALDA
+19 LNLDA

-36 LAWLDT
+36 LDWLDT
-42 HHRELM
+42 HHRDLM
-48 DDAER
+48 DAAEQ
-53 AFVAHVPQLPLP
+53 AFVANFVQLPLP
-65 TQALLVRLVMRKGI
+65 SQALLVRLVMRKGV

-91 GDIPTAAEPLLELGW
+91 GDIATAAGALLASGW
-106 LIDCA
+106 LIEHA
-111 ALSFDELGALLLK
+111 ALTFDELGALLLK
-124 DELAAH
+124 DELATH
-130 FAADLPRGTLKKSE
+130 FADDLPGGSLKKSE
-144 VLEHLREL
+144 LLEHLRAL
-152 HIEPRS
+152 HTEPRS
-158 LADWCPQ
+158 LADWCPR
-165 LDDRLLSLA
+165 LDERLLSLA
-174 IGSLCDRLRLMF
+174 IGPLCDRLRLMF

-217 GFRHRQDVDNYLLLR
+217 GFRSRQDVDDYLHLR
-232 ACREAFEA
+232 LCREAFEA
-240 GLPVSEVL
+240 GVTVPEVL
-248 QLLGNFSSDNPHI
+248 QQLGDFASASAHI
-261 DERHQRLLLQLAQ
+261 NERHQRLLLQLAQ
-274 HLERAGELESALALY
+274 HLERAGELDSALTLY
-289 RDTRAV
+289 RDTRAL

-308 GQDAQA
+308 GQDTEA
-314 LTLAEQVI
+314 LALVEQVLE
-322 AAPHNAEEAQLA
+322 APLNAEEAQLA
-334 GRARTRL
+334 ERARTRL

-346 LAPAAKAAKLL
+346 LPAAPKAAKLV

-377 HLAEPDAP
+377 HLAAPDAP

-410 PGAFFHPFHSG
+410 PGAFFHPFHAG

-427 ADFHARR
+427 ADFHTRR
-434 APLFAACL
+434 SELFAACL
-442 ARLEDGSYI
+442 ARLDDGSYRD
-451 EAMRRT
+451 AMRRT

-470 WELLDTERLEQALSC
+470 WELLDAERLEQALAC
-485 LPPAHLDAW
+485 LPPAHLGAW

-515 WPAEGRYRMI
+515 WPREGRYRMI

-556 VEWSD
+556 VEWLD

>member
-1 VGERH
+1 
-6 WYLYKK
+6 
-12 PVKIRHM
+12 M
-19 LALDA
+19 LNLDA

-36 LAWLDT
+36 LDWLDT
-42 HHRELM
+42 HHRDLM
-48 DDAER
+48 DDAEL
-53 AFVAHVPQLPLP
+53 AFVANFLQLPLP
-65 TQALLVRLVMRKGI
+65 SQALLVRLVMRKGV
-79 HFRASKLRYAEI
+79 HFRAGKLRYVEI
-91 GDIPTAAEPLLELGW
+91 GDIATAAGALLASGW
-106 LIDCA
+106 LIEHA
-111 ALSFDELGALLLK
+111 ALTFDELGALLLK
-124 DELAAH
+124 DELATH
-130 FAADLPRGTLKKSE
+130 FADDLPGGSLKKSE
-144 VLEHLREL
+144 LLKHLRAL
-152 HIEPRS
+152 HTEPRS
-158 LADWCPQ
+158 LADWCPR
-165 LDDRLLSLA
+165 LDERLLSLA
-174 IGSLCDRLRLMF
+174 IGPLCDRLRLMF

-217 GFRHRQDVDNYLLLR
+217 GFRSRQDVDDYLHLR
-232 ACREAFEA
+232 LCREAFEA
-240 GLPVSEVL
+240 GVTVPEVL
-248 QLLGNFSSDNPHI
+248 QQLGDFVSDSAHI
-261 DERHQRLLLQLAQ
+261 NERHQRLLLQLAQ
-274 HLERAGELESALALY
+274 HLERAGELDSALTLY
-289 RDTRAV
+289 RDTRAL

-308 GQDAQA
+308 GQDAEA
-314 LTLAEQVI
+314 LALVEQVLE
-322 AAPHNAEEAQLA
+322 APLNAEEAQLA
-334 GRARTRL
+334 ERARTRL

-346 LAPAAKAAKLL
+346 LPAAPKAAKLV

-377 HLAEPDAP
+377 YLAAPDAP

-410 PGAFFHPFHSG
+410 PGAFFHPFHTG

-434 APLFAACL
+434 SELFAACL
-442 ARLEDGSYI
+442 ARLDDGSYRD
-451 EAMRRT
+451 AMRRT

-470 WELLDTERLEQALSC
+470 WELLDAERLEQALAC
-485 LPPAHLDAW
+485 LPPAHLAAW
-494 FRRLLADIRENRAGM
+494 FRRLLADVRENRAGM

-515 WPAEGRYRMI
+515 WPREGRYRMI

-556 VEWSD
+556 VEWLD

>member
-1 VGERH
+1 
-6 WYLYKK
+6 
-12 PVKIRHM
+12 M
-19 LALDA
+19 LNLDA

-36 LAWLDT
+36 LDWLDT
-42 HHRELM
+42 HHRDLM
-48 DDAER
+48 DDAEQ
-53 AFVAHVPQLPLP
+53 AFVANFLQLPLP
-65 TQALLVRLVMRKGI
+65 SQALLVRLVMRKGV

-91 GDIPTAAEPLLELGW
+91 GDIATAAGALLASGW
-106 LIDCA
+106 LIEHA
-111 ALSFDELGALLLK
+111 ALTFDELGALLLK
-124 DELAAH
+124 DELATH
-130 FAADLPRGTLKKSE
+130 FADDLPGGSLKKSE
-144 VLEHLREL
+144 LLEHLRAL
-152 HIEPRS
+152 HTEPRS
-158 LADWCPQ
+158 LADWCPR
-165 LDDRLLSLA
+165 LDERLLSLA
-174 IGSLCDRLRLMF
+174 IGPLCDRLRLMF

-217 GFRHRQDVDNYLLLR
+217 GFRSRQDLDDYLHLR
-232 ACREAFEA
+232 LCREAFEA
-240 GLPVSEVL
+240 GVTVPEVL
-248 QLLGNFSSDNPHI
+248 QQLGDFASASAHI
-261 DERHQRLLLQLAQ
+261 NERHQRLLLQLAQ
-274 HLERAGELESALALY
+274 HLERAGELDSALTLY
-289 RDTRAV
+289 RDTRAL

-308 GQDAQA
+308 GQDAEA
-314 LTLAEQVI
+314 LTLVEQVLE
-322 AAPHNAEEAQLA
+322 APLNAEEAQLA
-334 GRARTRL
+334 ERARTRL

-346 LAPAAKAAKLL
+346 LPAAPKAAKLV

-377 HLAEPDAP
+377 HLAAPDAP

-410 PGAFFHPFHSG
+410 PGAFFHPFHTG

-434 APLFAACL
+434 SELFAACL
-442 ARLEDGSYI
+442 ARLDDGSYRD
-451 EAMRRT
+451 AMRRT

-470 WELLDTERLEQALSC
+470 WELLDAERLEQALAC
-485 LPPAHLDAW
+485 LPPAHLAAW
-494 FRRLLADIRENRAGM
+494 FRRLLADVRENRAGM

-515 WPAEGRYRMI
+515 WPREGRYRMI

-556 VEWSD
+556 VEWLD

>member
-1 VGERH
+1 
-6 WYLYKK
+6 
-12 PVKIRHM
+12 M
-19 LALDA
+19 LSLDA

-42 HHRELM
+42 HHRDLM

-53 AFVAHVPQLPLP
+53 AFVADFPQLSLP
-65 TQALLVRLVMRKGI
+65 AQALLVRLVMRKGV
-79 HFRASKLRYAEI
+79 HFRVSKLRYAEI
-91 GDIPTAAEPLLELGW
+91 GDIPSAAAPLLELGW

-111 ALSFDELGALLLK
+111 ALSVDEMGALLLK

-130 FAADLPRGTLKKSE
+130 FASDLPRGNLKKSE
-144 VLEHLREL
+144 VLDHLREL
-152 HIEPRS
+152 HTEPCS

-165 LDDRLLSLA
+165 LDERLLSLA
-174 IGSLCDRLRLMF
+174 IGPLCDRLRLMF

-217 GFRHRQDVDNYLLLR
+217 GFRSRQDVDDYLHLR

-240 GLPVSEVL
+240 GLTVNEVL
-248 QLLGNFSSDNPHI
+248 QLLGDFSSDSVHI
-261 DERHQRLLLQLAQ
+261 GERHQRLLLQLAQ

-289 RDTRAV
+289 RDTHAI

-308 GQDAQA
+308 GQDVEA

-322 AAPHNAEEAQLA
+322 ATPHNAEEAQLA
-334 GRARTRL
+334 ERARTRL
-341 RKRLG
+341 RKRLS
-346 LAPAAKAAKLL
+346 LPPAARAAKLH

-363 RLPRAASVELAVAA
+363 RLPRAASVERAVAM

-410 PGAFFHPFHSG
+410 PGAFFHPFHTG

-427 ADFHARR
+427 ADFHTRR
-434 APLFAACL
+434 SELFAACL
-442 ARLEDGSYI
+442 ARLDDGSYI
-451 EAMRRT
+451 KAIRRT
-457 HAEKFGIQSPFVF
+457 HTEKFGIQSPFVF
-470 WELLDTERLEQALSC
+470 WELLDAERLEQALAC
-485 LPPAHLDAW
+485 LPPAHLGAW

-515 WPAEGRYRMI
+515 WPSEGRYRMI

>member
-1 VGERH
+1 
-6 WYLYKK
+6 
-12 PVKIRHM
+12 M
-19 LALDA
+19 LNLDA

-36 LAWLDT
+36 LDWLDT
-42 HHRELM
+42 HHRDLM
-48 DDAER
+48 DDAEL
-53 AFVAHVPQLPLP
+53 AFVANFLQLPLP
-65 TQALLVRLVMRKGI
+65 SQALLVRLVMRKGV
-79 HFRASKLRYAEI
+79 HFRAGKLRYAEI
-91 GDIPTAAEPLLELGW
+91 GDIATAASALLASGW
-106 LIDCA
+106 LIEHA
-111 ALSFDELGALLLK
+111 ALTFDELGALLLK
-124 DELAAH
+124 DELTTH
-130 FAADLPRGTLKKSE
+130 FADDLPGGSLKKSE
-144 VLEHLREL
+144 LLEHLRAL
-152 HIEPRS
+152 HTEPRS
-158 LADWCPQ
+158 LADWCPR
-165 LDDRLLSLA
+165 LDERLLSLA
-174 IGSLCDRLRLMF
+174 IGPLCDRLRLMF

-217 GFRHRQDVDNYLLLR
+217 GFRSRQDLDDYLHLR
-232 ACREAFEA
+232 LCREAFEA
-240 GLPVSEVL
+240 GMTVPEVL
-248 QLLGNFSSDNPHI
+248 QQLGDFASASAHI
-261 DERHQRLLLQLAQ
+261 NERHQRLLLQLAQ
-274 HLERAGELESALALY
+274 HLERAGELDSALTLY
-289 RDTRAV
+289 RDTRAL

-308 GQDAQA
+308 GQDAEA
-314 LTLAEQVI
+314 LTLVEQVLE
-322 AAPHNAEEAQLA
+322 APLNAEEAQLA
-334 GRARTRL
+334 ERARTRL

-346 LAPAAKAAKLL
+346 LPAAPKAAKLV

-410 PGAFFHPFHSG
+410 PGAFFHPFHTG

-427 ADFHARR
+427 ADFHTRR
-434 APLFAACL
+434 SELFATCL
-442 ARLEDGSYI
+442 ARLDDGSYRD
-451 EAMRRT
+451 AMRRT

-470 WELLDTERLEQALSC
+470 WELLDAERLEQALAC
-485 LPPAHLDAW
+485 LPPAHLAAW

-515 WPAEGRYRMI
+515 WPREGRYRMI

-556 VEWSD
+556 VEWLD

>member
-1 VGERH
+1 
-6 WYLYKK
+6 
-12 PVKIRHM
+12 M
-19 LALDA
+19 LNLDA

-36 LAWLDT
+36 LDWLDT
-42 HHRELM
+42 HHRDLM
-48 DDAER
+48 DDAEL
-53 AFVAHVPQLPLP
+53 AFVANFLQLPLP
-65 TQALLVRLVMRKGI
+65 SQALLVRLVMRKGV
-79 HFRASKLRYAEI
+79 HFRAGKLRYVEI
-91 GDIPTAAEPLLELGW
+91 GDIATAAGALLASGW
-106 LIDCA
+106 LIEHA
-111 ALSFDELGALLLK
+111 ALTFDELGALLLK
-124 DELAAH
+124 DELATH
-130 FAADLPRGTLKKSE
+130 FADDLPGGSLKKSE
-144 VLEHLREL
+144 LLEHLRAL
-152 HIEPRS
+152 HTEPRS
-158 LADWCPQ
+158 LADWCPR
-165 LDDRLLSLA
+165 LDERLLSLA
-174 IGSLCDRLRLMF
+174 IGPLCDRLRLMF

-217 GFRHRQDVDNYLLLR
+217 GFRSRQDLDDYLHLR
-232 ACREAFEA
+232 LCREAFEA
-240 GLPVSEVL
+240 GMTVPEVL
-248 QLLGNFSSDNPHI
+248 QQLGDFASASAHI
-261 DERHQRLLLQLAQ
+261 NERHQRLLLQLAQ
-274 HLERAGELESALALY
+274 HLERAGELDSALTLY
-289 RDTRAV
+289 RDTRAL

-308 GQDAQA
+308 GQDAEA
-314 LTLAEQVI
+314 LALVEQVLE
-322 AAPHNAEEAQLA
+322 APLNAEEAQLA

-341 RKRLG
+341 RRRLG
-346 LAPAAKAAKLL
+346 LPAAPKAAKLD
-357 EDRLDL
+357 EDRPDL

-377 HLAEPDAP
+377 HLAAPDAP

-410 PGAFFHPFHSG
+410 PGAFFHPFHTG

-434 APLFAACL
+434 SELFAACL
-442 ARLEDGSYI
+442 ARLDDGSYRD
-451 EAMRRT
+451 AMRRT

-470 WELLDTERLEQALSC
+470 WELLDAERLEQALAC
-485 LPPAHLDAW
+485 LPPAHLAAW

-515 WPAEGRYRMI
+515 WPREGRYRMI

-556 VEWSD
+556 VEWLD